1 LHHAALPHRLP
12 IVSAPVVGDT
22 VENDC
27 VIRILLA
34 DRQEIFRDGL
44 KRLLESEPGF
54 QVMGGTGSAPHA
66 LQLVQDLNPD
76 VLLLDLALHN
86 GDSLEILRTLAASR
100 HRVRTIGLIDGA
112 EKSVQTAAIRHGA
125 RGTLRKDS
133 ATRVLFDT
141 IRTVFRDDQW
151 IVHDVSR
158 PPIEATSEAEP
169 AVAHEIP
176 AKRFNLTRREMEIV
190 TAVAAGESNK
200 SIARKLSL
208 SEDTVKHHVSNVFD
222 KLGVFSRLELA
233 VFAFN
238 HDLVRD
244 VADLLL

>member
-1 LHHAALPHRLP
+1 MK
-12 IVSAPVVGDT
+12 
-22 VENDC
+22 NDC

-34 DRQEIFRDGL
+34 ERQEIFRDGL

-54 QVMGGTGSAPHA
+54 VVMGDTGNAPQA
-66 LQLVQDLNPD
+66 LQLVQELNPD
-76 VLLLDLALHN
+76 VLLLDLALNN

-112 EKSVQTAAIRHGA
+112 EKSVHKAALRHGA
-125 RGTLRKDS
+125 RGTIRKDS
-133 ATRVLFDT
+133 ATSVLFSS
-141 IRTVFRDDQW
+141 IRTVFRDEHW
-151 IVHDVSR
+151 ICNETSR
-158 PPIEATSEAEP
+158 PPADETRDAAPEGDVEAPS
-169 AVAHEIP
+169 
-176 AKRFNLTRREMEIV
+176 KRFNLTRREMDIV
-190 TAVAAGESNK
+190 SAVAAGESNK

-208 SEDTVKHHVSNVFD
+208 SEDTVKHHVSHVFD

-244 VADLLL
+244 IIDLAG